1 MSQQQQK
8 GAYLGPH
15 FLGSEGARRR
25 RCYAIM
31 ILSFIVGVTFSRRM
45 KKTAASLT
53 DGKKIISILALQFED
68 QPLEQVQR
76 WLKEEEL
83 CYS

>member
-1 MSQQQQK
+1 
-8 GAYLGPH
+8 
-15 FLGSEGARRR
+15 
-25 RCYAIM
+25 M

>member
-1 MSQQQQK
+1 
-8 GAYLGPH
+8 
-15 FLGSEGARRR
+15 
-25 RCYAIM
+25 M

-68 QPLEQVQR
+68 QPIEQVQR
-76 WLKEEEL
+76 WWSCVTVNSRMSQFAHL
-83 CYS
+83 